1 MRRSAKAPPLA
12 TSGPPN
18 CPRASALSHFR
29 PVPGRVQETHF
40 DVRPPIASPPFGPR
54 NTTRR
59 LSFTYRL
66 LDRVPGRRLLTGTP
80 ELCARALARKARTAA
95 RYPLPFTVDDVGV
108 AGCTT
113 TTWSFTGLHS
123 RQSRC
128 VSHAI
133 SAHRLA
139 AIPASL
145 PARTR
150 GPGLPGL
157 TEPKGS
163 AGRHGS
169 RPFPAVTDGYRRQ
182 AANHRLGRSRS
193 SEIDGRGRRMDA
205 PPGLL
210 LRPLRTTRSTAPTH
224 FTQSTLLKIVHRAQK
239 SPGGSEPTRA
249 LVAGLEGSFCKPS
262 RTIVR
267 GGLAHGLTMIES
279 MAIHARTDHRPGRRA
294 RERVTG
300 YHHER
305 LSRR

>member
-40 DVRPPIASPPFGPR
+40 DVRAPIASPPFGPR

-108 AGCTT
+108 AGCT

-182 AANHRLGRSRS
+182 AANHRFGRSRS

-210 LRPLRTTRSTAPTH
+210 LRPLRTTRSAAPTYH
-224 FTQSTLLKIVHRAQK
+224 TVHVVKERPPGQKK
-239 SPGGSEPTRA
+239 SPGG
-249 LVAGLEGSFCKPS
+249 L
-262 RTIVR
+262 
-267 GGLAHGLTMIES
+267 
-279 MAIHARTDHRPGRRA
+279 RTDQGLWLVW
-294 RERVTG
+294 RVRFASPP
-300 YHHER
+300 ER
-305 LSRR
+305 LFGEA

>member
-1 MRRSAKAPPLA
+1 MR
-12 TSGPPN
+12 
-18 CPRASALSHFR
+18 
-29 PVPGRVQETHF
+29 V
-40 DVRPPIASPPFGPR
+40 PIASPPFGPR

-66 LDRVPGRRLLTGTP
+66 LDRGPGRRLLTGTP

-108 AGCTT
+108 AGCT

-182 AANHRLGRSRS
+182 AANHRFGRSRS

-210 LRPLRTTRSTAPTH
+210 LRPLRTTRSAAPTYH
-224 FTQSTLLKIVHRAQK
+224 TVHVVKERP
-239 SPGGSEPTRA
+239 PGHKKALVVCEPTRA
-249 LVAGLEGSFCKPS
+249 FGWS
-262 RTIVR
+262 
-267 GGLAHGLTMIES
+267 GGFVLQALQNDCSG
-279 MAIHARTDHRPGRRA
+279 
-294 RERVTG
+294 
-300 YHHER
+300 R
-305 LSRR
+305 LSAWAHHDRIHGNPRSYGSSAGTTRTGARRWLSP